1 VSLSA
6 TFCHALVLASRVP
19 LLTHFCSHGT
29 RVDQVHLESALS
41 QPFQA
46 PAGTER
52 LYDLVRVKDNMFRTA
67 FYFALRNTLVAP
79 DLDTATKVAYSKQ
92 GGGNQVVTVEGQL
105 IASSG
110 TMSGGGK
117 TVQRGGE

>member
-1 VSLSA
+1 MSK
-6 TFCHALVLASRVP
+6 
-19 LLTHFCSHGT
+19 
-29 RVDQVHLESALS
+29 
-41 QPFQA
+41 PFQA

-52 LYDLVRVKDNMFRTA
+52 RYDLVRVKDDIFRTA
-67 FYFALRNTLVAP
+67 FYYALRNTLVAP
-79 DLDTATKVAYSKQ
+79 NLDTATKVAYSKQ

>member
-1 VSLSA
+1 M
-6 TFCHALVLASRVP
+6 CI
-19 LLTHFCSHGT
+19 
-29 RVDQVHLESALS
+29 QVHLESELS
-41 QPFQA
+41 KPFEA

-52 LYDLVRVKDNMFRTA
+52 LFDLVRVKDNKFRTA

-79 DLDTATKVAYSKQ
+79 NLDTATKVAYSKQ
-92 GGGNQVVTVEGQL
+92 GAGNQVVTVEGQL

-117 TVQRGGE
+117 TAQRGGEWLNALVEVE